1 MNILREVRRFNNKSM
16 PLRIISILIFSVI
29 SIVTTYAWFSSQ
41 KDVKLGGLTG
51 DVISWDV
58 TYFVNGV
65 ERFDE
70 TATFTI
76 DQLYPGMEDWG
87 DTVHIYNIGESS
99 TGIDYQVV
107 SVKVFGEEVLP
118 SLTLGVSG
126 KTTTI
131 FAGDESYP
139 FKVSY
144 TYDKD
149 YMKEKY
155 IDDAT
160 TPEAHAKLTLNV
172 EWDYEIPDN
181 ADTTNADESLN
192 RDNLDT
198 QFGKNA
204 YAYYQREGSDPSKAI
219 EIKVRITSRFIHPN
233 LDTGRKPN

>member
-16 PLRIISILIFSVI
+16 PLRIISILMFCVI

-51 DVISWDV
+51 DVTSWDV
-58 TYFVNGV
+58 TYFVNGI
-65 ERFDE
+65 ERFDQ
-70 TATFTI
+70 TATFTVE
-76 DQLYPGMEDWG
+76 QLYPGMDDWG

-99 TGIDYQVV
+99 TNINYQLV

-118 SLTLGVSG
+118 DLTIGVSG

-131 FAGDESYP
+131 FAGDTSYP
-139 FKVSY
+139 FEISY

-160 TPEAHAKLTLNV
+160 TPDAHAKLTFNV
-172 EWDYEIPDN
+172 SWDYEIAD
-181 ADTTNADESLN
+181 DTTTAGTDESLN

-204 YAYYQREGSDPSKAI
+204 FAYYQQEGSDPSKAI
-219 EIKVRITSRFIHPN
+219 EIKVRITSNFIHPS
-233 LDTGRKPN
+233 LDTGGPPS